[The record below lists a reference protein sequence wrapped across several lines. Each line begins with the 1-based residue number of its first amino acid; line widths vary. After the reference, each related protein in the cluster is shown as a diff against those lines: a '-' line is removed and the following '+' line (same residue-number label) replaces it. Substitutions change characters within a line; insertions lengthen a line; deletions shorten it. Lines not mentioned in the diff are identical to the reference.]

1 MLLTRTYGE
10 FTATFIRLESNRCF
24 SSVLAEYRDT
34 DFIHIRE
41 DGIESVSKNF
51 IPVLFKIELHLQQF
65 HSGDYHF
72 KIQTQPMLLSKRVGS
87 DIQFLN
93 RPKID
98 LR

>member
-1 MLLTRTYGE
+1 MTTLLEIFKILAKTLFESLFIMLLTRTYGK
-10 FTATFIRLESNRCF
+10 FTATFIGLESNQCY

-72 KIQTQPMLLSKRVGS
+72 IRC
-87 DIQFLN
+87 
-93 RPKID
+93 
-98 LR
+98 